1 MDELSLFN
9 KYKVKDDKFQLRMEI
24 KPETFLKNKS
34 LLSLE
39 SDFDTVFIP
48 GSFCIQQSNFVLSCI
63 VC

>member
-1 MDELSLFN
+1 
-9 KYKVKDDKFQLRMEI
+9 MEI

-63 VC
+63 VCWQTKEAENVCSKHLLKYV